1 MPDPEFTLL
10 GDACWLDF
18 VNTARGRT
26 ASPPDLLPDPAAY
39 HRWTKAQKL
48 VSDVEI
54 APFDEILR
62 FRKELTRLAESLSAG
77 RQAPASA
84 TAAINRCLAG
94 GAGHQQ
100 LIRTA
105 GAWQLRF
112 ATDRIPT
119 ALETIARSAA
129 LSLTDRVRRV
139 RQCAGDPCSLFFLD
153 ASTTQSRRWCSP
165 AACGGRGRIERRR
178 GLVR

>member
-39 HRWTKAQKL
+39 HRWTKAQRL
-48 VSDVEI
+48 MSDVETI
-54 APFDEILR
+54 PFAEIIG
-62 FRKELTRLAESLSAG
+62 FRRELTRLAESLSKG
-77 RQAPASA
+77 RQPPASA
-84 TAAINRCLAG
+84 AVAINRRLAG
-94 GAGHQQ
+94 DAGHEQ

-105 GAWQLRF
+105 GVWQLRF
-112 ATDRIPT
+112 APERMPT
-119 ALETIARSAA
+119 ALEAVARSAA
-129 LSLTDRVRRV
+129 ASLADRVRSV
-139 RQCAGDPCSLFFLD
+139 RQCAADPCSLFFLD
-153 ASTTQSRRWCSP
+153 ASATQSRRWCSP
-165 AACGGRGRIERRR
+165 AECGGRGRIERRR